1 MSKFGSSYS
10 SEDLVIA
17 FREQEWSVIEH
28 VIRDFSG
35 VLLRGA
41 LSLGFR
47 GQNADD
53 LVQNV
58 WVTFFE
64 KLPDFKGN
72 SQLKTFLFGILINK
86 SRELR
91 REKIKF
97 EQNDPI
103 DSIMESRFNANG
115 FWLRP
120 PEDPSRIMEVAQSME
135 QIYDCIEKLPLTQRA
150 AFCMWEIDESETNEI
165 CSILDVSVTNLGVI
179 LYRAKNKLRECIEFK
194 SKR

>member
-1 MSKFGSSYS
+1 MSKFDSSYS
-10 SEDLVIA
+10 SEDLLIA
-17 FREQEWSVIEH
+17 FREQHWSVIEN
-28 VIRDFSG
+28 VIRDYSG
-35 VLLRGA
+35 ILLRGA

-103 DSIMESRFNANG
+103 DSVMESRFNANG
-115 FWLRP
+115 FWLKP
-120 PEDPSRIMEVAQSME
+120 PEEPSKIMEVAQSME

-150 AFCMWEIDESETNEI
+150 AFCMWEIDENETNEI
-165 CSILDVSVTNLGVI
+165 CKILDVSVTNLGVI
-179 LYRAKNKLRECIEFK
+179 LFRAKNKLRECIELK